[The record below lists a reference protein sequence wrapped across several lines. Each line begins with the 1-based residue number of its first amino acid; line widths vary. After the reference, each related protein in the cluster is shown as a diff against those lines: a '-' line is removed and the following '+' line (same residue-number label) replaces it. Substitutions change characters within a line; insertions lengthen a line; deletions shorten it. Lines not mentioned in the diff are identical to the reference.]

1 MVLDGEAIDTESAVD
16 QWGWRR
22 FSGSV
27 EGHHRS
33 GYGGLSILRMG
44 RLWFPNGDAFG
55 LPPDPPSGKAVRES
69 GATELIW
76 EIIFEPL
83 PT

>member
-1 MVLDGEAIDTESAVD
+1 MLDGEAIGSESAVD
-16 QWGWRR
+16 RWGWRR

-44 RLWFPNGDAFG
+44 RFGFPKGDAFG
-55 LPPDPPSGKAVRES
+55 LLPDPPSGKAVRES
-69 GATELIW
+69 EATELIW
-76 EIIFEPL
+76 EIILEPL